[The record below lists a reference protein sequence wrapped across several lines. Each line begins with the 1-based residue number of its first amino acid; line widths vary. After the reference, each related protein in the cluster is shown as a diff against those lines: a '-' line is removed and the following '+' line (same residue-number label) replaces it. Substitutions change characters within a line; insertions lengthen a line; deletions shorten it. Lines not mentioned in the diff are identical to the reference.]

1 MISNASTKEE
11 RGNYFSLKTMTKYTS
26 EIYTVNATQAQA
38 YERLADL
45 RRFEALKAAFSDPE
59 KMQYILQNLPADQ
72 VSPEKLAEIRE
83 QVEKMQ
89 FTEDTIS
96 ADTKVGPVSL
106 AIVEREPCKLVK
118 LVTQNSPVNATV
130 WVQLVEKGTY
140 QAALKVTIGVE
151 LNFFIRKMVEKHIK
165 KGARWFGTVL
175 EPNPTRWAKR
185 SIAGDEEFSVSCAKM
200 ANNDSFIS

>member
-83 QVEKMQ
+83 QVEKMK

-118 LVTQNSPVNATV
+118 LVTQNSPVNATAV
-130 WVQLVEKGTY
+130 SYTHLT
-140 QAALKVTIGVE
+140 LPTIC
-151 LNFFIRKMVEKHIK
+151 
-165 KGARWFGTVL
+165 
-175 EPNPTRWAKR
+175 
-185 SIAGDEEFSVSCAKM
+185 SV
-200 ANNDSFIS
+200 

>member
-1 MISNASTKEE
+1 
-11 RGNYFSLKTMTKYTS
+11 MTKYTS
-26 EIYTVNATQAQA
+26 DIFTVNATQAQA

-106 AIVEREPCKLVK
+106 AIVEREPSKLVK

-140 QAALKVTIGVE
+140 QAA
-151 LNFFIRKMVEKHIK
+151 
-165 KGARWFGTVL
+165 
-175 EPNPTRWAKR
+175 
-185 SIAGDEEFSVSCAKM
+185 
-200 ANNDSFIS
+200 

>member
-59 KMQYILQNLPADQ
+59 KMQCILQNLPADQ

-151 LNFFIRKMVEKHIK
+151 LNFFIRKIVEKHIK
-165 KGARWFGTVL
+165 KAPDGLAQFLSQILAVG
-175 EPNPTRWAKR
+175 
-185 SIAGDEEFSVSCAKM
+185 
-200 ANNDSFIS
+200 

>member
-1 MISNASTKEE
+1 
-11 RGNYFSLKTMTKYTS
+11 MTKYTS

-96 ADTKVGPVSL
+96 ADTKMGPVSL
-106 AIVEREPCKLVK
+106 AIVERE
-118 LVTQNSPVNATV
+118 
-130 WVQLVEKGTY
+130 
-140 QAALKVTIGVE
+140 
-151 LNFFIRKMVEKHIK
+151 
-165 KGARWFGTVL
+165 
-175 EPNPTRWAKR
+175 TRDA
-185 SIAGDEEFSVSCAKM
+185 EFSRECYGLGATRGERHLPSGT
-200 ANNDSFIS
+200 